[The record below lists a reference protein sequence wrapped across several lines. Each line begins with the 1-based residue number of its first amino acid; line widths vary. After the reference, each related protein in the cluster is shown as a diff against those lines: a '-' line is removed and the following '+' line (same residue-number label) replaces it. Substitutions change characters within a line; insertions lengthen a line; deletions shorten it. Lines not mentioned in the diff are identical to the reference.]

1 MDRLKMTDAAIELNG
16 QPLTSCIGAEIKVTP
31 DGAEATL
38 MLECKL
44 DIDSQIDKVT
54 VLFRKN

>member
-1 MDRLKMTDAAIELNG
+1 MDRLKITDTAVELNG
-16 QPLTSCIGAEIKVTP
+16 QPLTSCLNAEIKVTP

-38 MLECKL
+38 TLECKL